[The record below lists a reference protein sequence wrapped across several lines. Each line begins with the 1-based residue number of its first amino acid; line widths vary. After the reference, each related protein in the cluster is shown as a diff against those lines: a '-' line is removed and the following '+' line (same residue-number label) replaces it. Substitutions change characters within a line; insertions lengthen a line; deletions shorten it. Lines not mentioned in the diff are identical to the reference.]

1 VIYKLIELNL
11 RLYKRI
17 HKQLNIIKMKK
28 VLLTIAVLFT
38 AASISLACGEEKKA
52 CSKGEKKACCKKDAK
67 ACASKDEK
75 SCAKAKSCCKK
86 KSTEATA
93 APAPV
98 EVTPAK

>member
-1 VIYKLIELNL
+1 MKKLI
-11 RLYKRI
+11 
-17 HKQLNIIKMKK
+17 
-28 VLLTIAVLFT
+28 LTIAVIFT
-38 AASISLACGEEKKA
+38 AATISLACGEEKKA

-86 KSTEATA
+86 KTA
-93 APAPV
+93 ETTAPATNPA